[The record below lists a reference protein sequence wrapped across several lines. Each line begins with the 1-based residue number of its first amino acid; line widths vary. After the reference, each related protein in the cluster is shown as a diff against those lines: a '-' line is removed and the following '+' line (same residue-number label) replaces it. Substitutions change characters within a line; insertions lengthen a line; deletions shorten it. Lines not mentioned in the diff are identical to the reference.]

1 MNAPIL
7 SSAQWRQID
16 TVLLDLDGTLLDLAF
31 DSHFWGQQVPA
42 AFARRREITLE
53 QAQAALRPRFAV
65 REGTLDWYCIEFWSR
80 ELELDIRALKQEL
93 AHGIRWLPG
102 AREFLQRVRALRKR
116 LVLITNAH
124 PATLA
129 IKDERT
135 QVTSFFDA
143 GFSSHVFGAP
153 KEHPRFW
160 SELAK
165 VESFD
170 PARSLF
176 VDDSLSVLRTAR
188 AAGIGLI
195 YAVQKPGLP
204 PGRPPG
210 RPLRWPPLGPPG
222 LPPRKAGR
230 SDSSI
235 GGAGSIFGSRAG
247 STDATG
253 ILRPMYSSMSG
264 SEMAYSSQ
272 PKLMASPSAPARA
285 VRPIRWT

>member
-1 MNAPIL
+1 MKAPIP

-31 DSHFWGQQVPA
+31 DSHFWGQHVPA
-42 AFARRREITLE
+42 AWARRREITLE
-53 QAQAALRPRFAV
+53 QAQAALRPRFAA

-80 ELELDIRALKQEL
+80 ELELDIRTLKQDL

-102 AREFLQRVRALRKR
+102 AREFLQRVRALHKR

-135 QVTSFFDA
+135 AVTSFFDA
-143 GFSSHVFGAP
+143 DFSSHLFGAP
-153 KEHPRFW
+153 KEDPRFW

-165 VESFD
+165 VETFD

-176 VDDSLSVLRTAR
+176 VDDSLSVLRAAR

-195 YAVQKPGLP
+195 YAVRKP
-204 PGRPPG
+204 
-210 RPLRWPPLGPPG
+210 
-222 LPPRKAGR
+222 
-230 SDSSI
+230 DSS
-235 GGAGSIFGSRAG
+235 GAARMQQEFPSVDSVGE
-247 STDATG
+247 
-253 ILRPMYSSMSG
+253 LL
-264 SEMAYSSQ
+264 Q
-272 PKLMASPSAPARA
+272 PALSLPS
-285 VRPIRWT
+285 

>member
-31 DSHFWGQQVPA
+31 DSHFWGLQVPA

-53 QAQAALRPRFAV
+53 QAQAALRPRFAA

-102 AREFLQRVRALRKR
+102 AREFLQRVRALHKR

-135 QVTSFFDA
+135 AVTSFFDA

-153 KEHPRFW
+153 KENPRFW

-165 VESFD
+165 VETFD

-176 VDDSLSVLRTAR
+176 VDDSLSVLRAAR
-188 AAGIGLI
+188 VAGIGLI
-195 YAVQKPGLP
+195 YAVQKPDSSGAARTQQEFPSVDSVAELLEPVSSLP
-204 PGRPPG
+204 P
-210 RPLRWPPLGPPG
+210 
-222 LPPRKAGR
+222 
-230 SDSSI
+230 
-235 GGAGSIFGSRAG
+235 
-247 STDATG
+247 
-253 ILRPMYSSMSG
+253 
-264 SEMAYSSQ
+264 
-272 PKLMASPSAPARA
+272 
-285 VRPIRWT
+285 

>member
-1 MNAPIL
+1 MKAPIP

-31 DSHFWGQQVPA
+31 DSHFWGQHVPA
-42 AFARRREITLE
+42 AWARRREITFE
-53 QAQAALRPRFAV
+53 QAQAALRPRFAA

-80 ELELDIRALKQEL
+80 ELELDIRALKQDL

-135 QVTSFFDA
+135 AVTSFFDA
-143 GFSSHVFGAP
+143 DFSSHIFGAP
-153 KEHPRFW
+153 KEDPRFW

-165 VESFD
+165 VETFD

-176 VDDSLSVLRTAR
+176 VDDSLSVLRAAR

-195 YAVQKPGLP
+195 YAVRRPDSSGAARTQEEFPSVDSVAELLEPALSLP
-204 PGRPPG
+204 P
-210 RPLRWPPLGPPG
+210 
-222 LPPRKAGR
+222 
-230 SDSSI
+230 
-235 GGAGSIFGSRAG
+235 
-247 STDATG
+247 
-253 ILRPMYSSMSG
+253 
-264 SEMAYSSQ
+264 
-272 PKLMASPSAPARA
+272 
-285 VRPIRWT
+285 